1 MELTLKC
8 RKKVA
13 PNVYEH
19 TAFVL
24 NIPDS
29 LLRWGKDS
37 EWEIEGM
44 EIDKA
49 NNWERIRSGKKP
61 CGCLEPMDM
70 DVSI

>member
-19 TAFVL
+19 TTFVL
-24 NIPDS
+24 NIPES

-37 EWEIEGM
+37 EWEITGVD
-44 EIDKA
+44 IDKTD
-49 NNWERIRSGKKP
+49 NWARAKAGLKP
-61 CGCLEPMDM
+61 CGYHY
-70 DVSI
+70 